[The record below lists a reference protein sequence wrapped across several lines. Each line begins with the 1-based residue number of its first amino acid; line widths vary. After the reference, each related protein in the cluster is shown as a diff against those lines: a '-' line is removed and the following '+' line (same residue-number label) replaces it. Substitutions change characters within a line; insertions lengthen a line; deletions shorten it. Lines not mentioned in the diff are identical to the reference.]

1 MSLIDSFE
9 NKLLFSL
16 TRYLAILIVFGLI
29 VAIVIGAVVASGTL
43 SGKISAK
50 VEVSEVLEEIK
61 PPVATEE
68 SSTSSVNPSQ
78 STPSDKNWLPGI
90 KLPFPLQKYLSTP
103 QNIKVLRGWLDNV
116 PEDYRQD
123 FIDEMAAVV
132 VEADKQKLNA
142 SEAMNAYKVLKLRKL
157 EAKRQAKAELEGMR
171 VYYAA
176 AAGSGVALIA
186 LFSLILVLLAIERN
200 TRRAEA

>member
-29 VAIVIGAVVASGTL
+29 IAMVIGAVIASGTL
-43 SGKISAK
+43 SGKVSAR
-50 VEVSEVLEEIK
+50 VGVSEVLEEIK
-61 PPVATEE
+61 PPVAAEE
-68 SSTSSVNPSQ
+68 STPSSVKPHQ

-90 KLPFPLQKYLSTP
+90 KLPFPLQKHFSAP
-103 QNIKVLRGWLDNV
+103 QNIKVLRGWLDSL
-116 PEDYRQD
+116 PEDFRQE

-132 VEADKQKLNA
+132 VAADKQKLDA
-142 SEAMNAYKVLKLRKL
+142 TEAINAYNVLKNAKL
-157 EAKRQAKAELEGMR
+157 ETRRRAQVELEGVR

-176 AAGSGVALIA
+176 AAGSGIALIA

-200 TRRAEA
+200 TRRAKE